1 MSREQ
6 MAEYFKVKK
15 NQIDKCAQL
24 LGISKRK
31 NDKEAF
37 IQETKIRAKALG
49 LRIVIEDTE
58 EN

>member
-1 MSREQ
+1 